1 MKAQVFLKLVG
12 TMMQAQADYFA
23 NRTQT
28 NLIAAKQL
36 EKQVRAVV
44 KEGKLEPDEP
54 TAQIHVF
61 TTEAFQ
67 EQMSLTE
74 PSAEGEVE
82 SDTYMEDET

>member
-1 MKAQVFLKLVG
+1 MKAQVFLELVG
-12 TMMQAQADYFA
+12 KMMQAQADYFA

-36 EKQVRAVV
+36 EKTVRAVV

-54 TAQIHVF
+54 TATVIVH

-67 EQMSLTE
+67 EQFQLDYPGIERPTDGQ
-74 PSAEGEVE
+74 GEK
-82 SDTYMEDET
+82 TI